1 MKKILFL
8 IMGLCFAFAL
18 IGCGGDSS
26 SNSDPYKGYE
36 NYKPFEKNVPAEYMT
51 GDEESMY
58 SADGMIM
65 DGEFIVRHV
74 WKGEYLSSPYGKA
87 KKITVVQPGSD
98 SEYYG
103 YLKSGNCVYYGFENE
118 GNFEFCKMF
127 DGSKINVGDTWQGAE
142 GLKCEIV
149 AVDSFFRIYS
159 VKITETETG
168 AALIYDYSEVFG
180 MIYGMQESKMKII
193 LIKDPKFLNPI
204 LRLIYKIKKKKN

>member
-8 IMGLCFAFAL
+8 IIGLCFAFAL

-26 SNSDPYKGYE
+26 SSSDPYKGYE

-51 GDEESMY
+51 EDEESFV
-58 SADGMIM
+58 S
-65 DGEFIVRHV
+65 HV
-74 WKGEYLSSPYGKA
+74 WKGEYVSSSYGKA
-87 KKITVVQPGSD
+87 KKINVIQPGSA
-98 SEYYG
+98 SEYYA
-103 YLKSGNCVYYGFENE
+103 YLKIGNSVYYGFENE

-127 DGSKINVGDTWQGAE
+127 DGSKTDVGDTWQGAE
-142 GLKCEIV
+142 GLQCEIV
-149 AVDSFFRIYS
+149 AVDSFYRIYT

-204 LRLIYKIKKKKN
+204 LRLIYNIKKKKN